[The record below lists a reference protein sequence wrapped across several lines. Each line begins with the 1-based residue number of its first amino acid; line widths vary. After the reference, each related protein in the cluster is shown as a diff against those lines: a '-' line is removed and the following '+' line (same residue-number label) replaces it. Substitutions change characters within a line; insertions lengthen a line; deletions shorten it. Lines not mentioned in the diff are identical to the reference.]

1 MAKAK
6 DAAEKSAG
14 QDGLT
19 PEAIEAW
26 FVEFIHNS
34 PISRDSEAF
43 NHARKA
49 VNVLKERAKQE
60 I

>member
-14 QDGLT
+14 QGGLT

-34 PISRDSEAF
+34 PISRDSEVY

-49 VNVLKERAKQE
+49 VDELKKRAQQE
-60 I
+60 K